1 MRKREREGGGLSHP
15 IEDFLTDTYSSL
27 DVVSF
32 EVHPPMSLQ
41 RRGDY
46 GDKDDALD
54 ERESKMERKKKRRK
68 RLHDRARKNR
78 RFRSML
84 ELPLN
89 ARIRV
94 SFTYF

>member
-68 RLHDRARKNR
+68 RLHDRARK
-78 RFRSML
+78 SEISL
-84 ELPLN
+84 D
-89 ARIRV
+89 A
-94 SFTYF
+94 